1 MAVILPQPTRHESLW
16 LTAATAART
25 CCSFFALV
33 SAMEPAK
40 KRPRL
45 GYEQSAFVL
54 QCTSVNPDGNLWPP
68 LLLQLV
74 VNGDKHEVCCNHG
87 PPHGTWMEFPDV
99 LTISFHY
106 SGGANVKTSVYKPI
120 EGTGAWLQVNGGAAW
135 KGVLIP
141 TTTGTL

>member
-1 MAVILPQPTRHESLW
+1 MAVILAQPTRHESLW

-25 CCSFFALV
+25 CFFFALE
-33 SAMEPAK
+33 SAIETAK

-45 GYEQSAFVL
+45 GYEQSAFVF
-54 QCTSVNPDGNLWPP
+54 QRTSAKPDGNLWPP

-99 LTISFHY
+99 LTISVHF
-106 SGGANVKTSVYKPI
+106 SGGASVKTSVFKPI
-120 EGTGAWLQVNGGAAW
+120 EGTGAWLQVNCGAPW
-135 KGVLIP
+135 QGV
-141 TTTGTL
+141 